1 MHSLAILP
9 STRVIKAPA
18 FRGVS
23 SRKRGL
29 RQRRGQAEDI
39 KTALDGQTLSHR
51 YRLVLS
57 A

>member
-1 MHSLAILP
+1 MHSRYLTV
-9 STRVIKAPA
+9 TRVIEAPA
-18 FRGVS
+18 FRGVP
-23 SRKRGL
+23 SRKRRL
-29 RQRRGQAEDI
+29 RQGRGQAGDI